1 MPGELAGFQ
10 PENIMPYAQGRTF
23 YDADSHIMEPADWL
37 HPYLDTR
44 TRERLPLVWTNA
56 DEDTTPIDA
65 VDRAVRHHRDPAY
78 RADDAAQITLRKN
91 FLATG
96 SFPPQNPPRA
106 PDFLSFARQLGFPT
120 FTTPHALRFDR
131 DGDHE
136 SAVAI
141 ARAQHRAVLDWC
153 GVDPRLLP
161 VTVVPVG
168 DTGAAVQL
176 TDAAIAA
183 GSAAIWIGQYP
194 AGHSPSHVEL
204 EPMWAACADA
214 GVPVVLHVAGA
225 GANVMALDYFD
236 NGRPPVPDFH
246 GGDTNFKSID
256 YLSIPLPVMQT
267 LNALIIDGVLM
278 RHPALR
284 IGVIELGAT
293 WAPGWMRQLDSAHE
307 AFRKNEERLQTMD
320 LKPSEYVQRQVRAT
334 PYPHEDTGW
343 TIANAGEQVCLFS
356 SDYPHVEGGRNP
368 IARFERSMDA
378 AAITDAARDRFYV
391 DNFVDLLGPVLDRRG
406 IARTAPAHRS

>member
-1 MPGELAGFQ
+1 MH
-10 PENIMPYAQGRTF
+10 
-23 YDADSHIMEPADWL
+23 DADSHIMEPADWL
-37 HPYLDTR
+37 HPYLDEPHAGAVPARLERRATR
-44 TRERLPLVWTNA
+44 TRRPR
-56 DEDTTPIDA
+56 DA
-65 VDRAVRHHRDPAY
+65 VERATALHRDPSY

-96 SFPPQNPPRA
+96 SFLNDDRPA
-106 PDFLSFARQLGFPT
+106 ALDLLGFASQLVFDT
-120 FTTPHALRFDR
+120 FTSPHVLRFDR

-136 SAVAI
+136 LAVTL

-153 GVDPRLLP
+153 SVDPRLLP

-168 DTGAAVQL
+168 DTAAAVAL
-176 TDAAIAA
+176 TTEAIDA

-194 AGHSPSHVEL
+194 AGHSPSHVAL
-204 EPMWAACADA
+204 EPMWAACAEA

-225 GANVMALDYFD
+225 GANVMAPDFFD
-236 NGRPPVPDFH
+236 NGLPPVPDFH

-278 RHPALR
+278 RHPTLR

-293 WAPGWMRQLDSAHE
+293 WVPGWMRSLDSAHE
-307 AFRKNEERLQTMD
+307 AFRKNESRLQEME
-320 LKPSEYVQRQVRAT
+320 LRPSEYVQRQVRVT

-343 TIANAGEQVCLFS
+343 TIANAGADVCMFS
-356 SDYPHVEGGRNP
+356 SDFPHVEGGRNP

-378 AAITDAARDRFYV
+378 AGIDAGDARA
-391 DNFVDLLGPVLDRRG
+391 LLRRELRRPARPGARPPRRLDRR
-406 IARTAPAHRS
+406 

>member
-1 MPGELAGFQ
+1 MH
-10 PENIMPYAQGRTF
+10 
-23 YDADSHIMEPADWL
+23 DADSHIMEPADWL
-37 HPYLDTR
+37 HPYLDASARDRFPT
-44 TRERLPLVWTNA
+44 VWN
-56 DEDTTPIDA
+56 DGNEDTTPRDA
-65 VDRAVRHHRDPAY
+65 VERATAMHHDPAY
-78 RADDAAQITLRKN
+78 RADDEAKITLRKN

-96 SFPPQNPPRA
+96 SFLNDDRGA
-106 PDFLSFARQLGFPT
+106 ALDLLGFASQLVFDT
-120 FTTPHALRFDR
+120 FTSPHALRFDR
-131 DGDHE
+131 DGDHDF
-136 SAVAI
+136 AVTLA
-141 ARAQHRAVLDWC
+141 AAQHRAVLEWC
-153 GVDPRLLP
+153 SVDTRLLP

-168 DTGAAVQL
+168 NTSAAVSL
-176 TDAAIAA
+176 TRSAIDA

-204 EPMWAACADA
+204 EPMWAACAEA

-236 NGRPPVPDFH
+236 NGLPPVPDFH

-256 YLSIPLPVMQT
+256 YMSIPLPVMQT

-278 RHPALR
+278 RYPDLR

-293 WAPGWMRQLDSAHE
+293 WVPGWMRSLDSAHE
-307 AFRKNEERLQTMD
+307 AFRKNEPRLQQMD
-320 LKPSEYVQRQVRAT
+320 LRPSEYVQRQVRVT

-343 TIANAGEQVCLFS
+343 TIANAGDDVCLFS

-378 AAITDAARDRFYV
+378 AGLPAGAREKFYV
-391 DNFVDLLGPVLDRRG
+391 ENYVDLLGPVLDRRG
-406 IARTAPAHRS
+406 VSIVA